1 MANEVKWPGWDVV
14 DKIGTG
20 SFGAVYRIRREML
33 GEEEFAAL
41 KVISIPQSSDELEEL
56 QSQGYD
62 AATITTHFQKYLE
75 DIIKE
80 YSLMRKIKGNT
91 NVVYCDDIQYV
102 PKPDGFGWTIY
113 IKMELLNPLM
123 KNLHQV
129 NSEVSTGL

>member
-1 MANEVKWPGWDVV
+1 MAYEVKWPGWDVV
-14 DKIGTG
+14 DKIGAG

-80 YSLMRKIKGNT
+80 
-91 NVVYCDDIQYV
+91 V
-102 PKPDGFGWTIY
+102 
-113 IKMELLNPLM
+113 
-123 KNLHQV
+123 
-129 NSEVSTGL
+129 